1 MPIQCKWTG
10 FLDNES
16 PIQKFNISMGSSQG
30 ANDILEGHE
39 VSGYTNLYSI
49 QGRYHCIPIKLAR

>member
-16 PIQKFNISMGSSQG
+16 PIERFNITMGSTQG
-30 ANDILEGHE
+30 ASDILAGIE
-39 VSGYTNLYSI
+39 VSGYTSLYSI
-49 QGRYHCIPIKLAR
+49 QGNTNITD